1 MDINIHRCGVIQ
13 FQFNF
18 KISDHHNYQQM
29 NNDWVIQLSG
39 GNTGQNSV

>member
-1 MDINIHRCGVIQ
+1 MDINIYRCGVIQ

-29 NNDWVIQLSG
+29 NND
-39 GNTGQNSV
+39 